1 MRSPGRRHRMAS
13 PRAGDR
19 TSRSATAPLA
29 SPPSPSST
37 CWARG
42 CPDATSTS
50 VRSASSSSTARTG
63 LGLEHRQHD
72 PPCHTGANLAQHRP
86 AQRAAD
92 TDTPPAN
99 CYAAAASLS
108 SRAPNILQDN
118 VTVQAP
124 VFAAMSV
131 GTQSLSGLSPSGT
144 YGLARYRV
152 SQDNSSGRRLTLRDI
167 SLCSACRS
175 AADWFRGLLTRC

>member
-72 PPCHTGANLAQHRP
+72 PPCHTGANLAEHRP

-131 GTQSLSGLSPSGT
+131 ADSIIVRSQSIWHLRPGEIPGI
-144 YGLARYRV
+144 ARQLIGPA
-152 SQDNSSGRRLTLRDI
+152 SDSS
-167 SLCSACRS
+167 
-175 AADWFRGLLTRC
+175 